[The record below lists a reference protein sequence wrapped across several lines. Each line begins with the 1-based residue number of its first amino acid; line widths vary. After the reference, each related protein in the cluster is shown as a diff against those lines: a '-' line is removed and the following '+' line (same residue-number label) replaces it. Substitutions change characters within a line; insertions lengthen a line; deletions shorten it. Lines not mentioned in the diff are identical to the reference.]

1 VITAIVPAAG
11 LSTRMGGYVPK
22 PLLPWGAG
30 TVVEQVVATL
40 LDAGIV
46 DVLVVTGHR
55 REALEAVLA
64 PYPVR
69 CVFNPAYASGE
80 MLSSIQTGLRA
91 VPADHTGALIALAD
105 QPQLRV
111 AVVEQVL
118 RIAGDDA
125 CQSVIIPSYQH
136 RRGHPIL
143 LPRWTWQE
151 VLELPHGE
159 TLRTVINR
167 HAAAIHYLA
176 VDTPTVLA
184 DVDTPEQYRDAL
196 DIHTP

>member
-1 VITAIVPAAG
+1 
-11 LSTRMGGYVPK
+11 
-22 PLLPWGAG
+22 
-30 TVVEQVVATL
+30 
-40 LDAGIV
+40 
-46 DVLVVTGHR
+46 
-55 REALEAVLA
+55 
-64 PYPVR
+64 
-69 CVFNPAYASGE
+69 
-80 MLSSIQTGLRA
+80 
-91 VPADHTGALIALAD
+91 
-105 QPQLRV
+105 
-111 AVVEQVL
+111 
-118 RIAGDDA
+118 
-125 CQSVIIPSYQH
+125 VIIPSYQH